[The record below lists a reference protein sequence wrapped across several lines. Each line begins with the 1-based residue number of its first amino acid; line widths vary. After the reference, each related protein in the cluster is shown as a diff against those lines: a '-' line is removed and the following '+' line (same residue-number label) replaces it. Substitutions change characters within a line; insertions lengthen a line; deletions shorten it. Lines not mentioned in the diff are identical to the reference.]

1 MSRLWAR
8 SSVNTTVATAV
19 AAVFL
24 AASLSLTFDVRP
36 AQAFPWGGQFQQ
48 VIPCFN
54 QVIWALTGPP
64 RGGKYIWVPG
74 ATRTYNYGPPAHAG
88 QWGLGLAAPP
98 YFCIVSP
105 LPLIVFPGIIM
116 TMLGSSA

>member
-1 MSRLWAR
+1 MSTELVQTSKKSVVAGVIMALLFAT
-8 SSVNTTVATAV
+8 SLSFFVNTQTAH
-19 AAVFL
+19 
-24 AASLSLTFDVRP
+24 
-36 AQAFPWGGQFQQ
+36 AFPWGGQFQT

-54 QVIWALTGPP
+54 SVIWVLAGPP

-74 ATRTYNYGPPAHAG
+74 ATRTYDYGPPSHAG

-116 TMLGSSA
+116 TMLGTSQ

>member
-1 MSRLWAR
+1 MSFFAASPTRAGG
-8 SSVNTTVATAV
+8 V
-19 AAVFL
+19 AALVAALLFASSATFL
-24 AASLSLTFDVRP
+24 VT
-36 AQAFPWGGQFQQ
+36 AQRAHAFPWGGQFQQ

-54 QVIWALTGPP
+54 AVIWTLTGPP

-74 ATRTYNYGPPAHAG
+74 ATRTYDYGPPSHAG
-88 QWGLGLAAPP
+88 QYGIGLAAPP

-116 TMLGSSA
+116 TMLGTSQ

>member
-1 MSRLWAR
+1 MSQLLAKFSKR
-8 SSVNTTVATAV
+8 SIVAVLV
-19 AAVFL
+19 AAML
-24 AASLSLTFDVRP
+24 AATSASLFVGARQ
-36 AQAFPWGGQFQQ
+36 AHAFPWGGQFQQ

-54 QVIWALTGPP
+54 AVIWVLAGPP

-74 ATRTYNYGPPAHAG
+74 ATRTYDYGPPSHAG

-105 LPLIVFPGIIM
+105 LPLIVWPGVIM
-116 TMLGSSA
+116 TMLGTSQ

>member
-1 MSRLWAR
+1 MNQLLAR
-8 SSVNTTVATAV
+8 FSHKSVVIV
-19 AAVFL
+19 L
-24 AASLSLTFDVRP
+24 SASFFSIFFIGVQQ

-54 QVIWALTGPP
+54 NVIWAQVGPP
-64 RGGKYIWVPG
+64 RGGKYIWAPG
-74 ATRTYNYGPPAHAG
+74 ATRTYDYGPPSHSG

-105 LPLIVFPGIIM
+105 LPLIVFPGVIM
-116 TMLGSSA
+116 TMLGTSR

>member
-1 MSRLWAR
+1 MSQLWGRYSKLSAI
-8 SSVNTTVATAV
+8 VAVTAIIFGTTFT
-19 AAVFL
+19 FL
-24 AASLSLTFDVRP
+24 FTGVRYVE
-36 AQAFPWGGQFQQ
+36 AFPWGGQFQQ

-54 QVIWALTGPP
+54 NVIWVLAGPP

-74 ATRTYNYGPPAHAG
+74 ATRTYNYGPPKRAG

-105 LPLIVFPGIIM
+105 LPLIVYPGIIM
-116 TMLGSSA
+116 TMLGTSR

>member
-1 MSRLWAR
+1 M
-8 SSVNTTVATAV
+8 NTVRFVPTRVATFVLAIMLVLSSFGAV
-19 AAVFL
+19 ALVPERAE
-24 AASLSLTFDVRP
+24 
-36 AQAFPWGGQFQQ
+36 AFPWGGQFGQ

-54 QVIWALTGPP
+54 SVIWVLAGPP

-105 LPLIVFPGIIM
+105 LPLIVFPGVIM
-116 TMLGSSA
+116 SMLGTST